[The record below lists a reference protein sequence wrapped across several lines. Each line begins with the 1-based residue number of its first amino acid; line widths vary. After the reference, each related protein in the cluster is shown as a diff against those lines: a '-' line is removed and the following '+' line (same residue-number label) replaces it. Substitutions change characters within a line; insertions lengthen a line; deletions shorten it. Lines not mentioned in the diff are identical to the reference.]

1 MANFALDPLPHVP
14 RGFEIVPRDPDAPPS
29 RLYAYIGGVM
39 DAYNEDLSIP
49 FLLPAVAKEDFQ
61 HLAEALKSF
70 FIQNMGVRLS
80 EVQPSPIGD
89 AFVRFNREVWIML
102 MLYPHDAHNN
112 TALAKAC
119 AGFGLLRYWYD
130 SKNLAR
136 VVCKVHLHDDARIPD
151 DVVVAAGLEPRV
163 RTWTCPIVVLKRKGV
178 TMLQDEDIF
187 PPVDGDIAHPFPPPP
202 PRWMGMDDLNAD
214 APAISESANGPSG
227 DINMPDPPA
236 ANDTTDSIL
245 VEAPVTQSVDVAP
258 VPVDAGNE
266 GALIIRDIAVVPVED
281 VGASLIIP
289 PGFENQ
295 IEIPKPPSSSARM
308 RRRKMMKEPLD
319 VAFLRRSS
327 RLNQDQ
333 GFLNNAHAEAAVGN
347 PGVYTAQVEG
357 SSVTAPYLDVGTMQ
371 GIAGF
376 LQIQPEA
383 VSAAALLELDAEAD
397 E

>member
-80 EVQPSPIGD
+80 
-89 AFVRFNREVWIML
+89 
-102 MLYPHDAHNN
+102 
-112 TALAKAC
+112 
-119 AGFGLLRYWYD
+119 
-130 SKNLAR
+130 
-136 VVCKVHLHDDARIPD
+136 
-151 DVVVAAGLEPRV
+151 EPRV

-295 IEIPKPPSSSARM
+295 IVQGHKIYWSSAGPLVPYSDTEDDDEVQEIPKPPSSSARM